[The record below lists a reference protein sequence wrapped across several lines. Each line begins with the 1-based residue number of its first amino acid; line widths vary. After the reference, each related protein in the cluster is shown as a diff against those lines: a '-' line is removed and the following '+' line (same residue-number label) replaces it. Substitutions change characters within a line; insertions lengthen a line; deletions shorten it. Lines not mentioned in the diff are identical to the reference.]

1 MPTAAATI
9 SGSLVRLRPELV
21 CSSLGAGAGEV
32 GVAARLLGFVGLVG
46 LVGMHMPTVSRNTGV
61 EMNMVGNFYLEE
73 HSSWVESF
81 RNTNRKSEI

>member
-21 CSSLGAGAGEV
+21 CCSLGAGAGEV
-32 GVAARLLGFVGLVG
+32 GVAARLLGFVG

-73 HSSWVESF
+73 HSSWVESC